1 MLFQKISAMKGV
13 LFLVLVGML
22 VALTTSTQEQPHS
35 KNSVV
40 TEQFHPT
47 SKDLTGRKAKLIA
60 LRSSTTRTVIQ
71 SSTTFA
77 LSTCI
82 EQINDAATCNGKRKR
97 KRSLAH
103 RKTNLNTEW
112 VNYIIQLMCPQ
123 WRIQGGEDGDHNPS
137 PLN

>member
-1 MLFQKISAMKGV
+1 MKGV
-13 LFLVLVGML
+13 LFSVLVGML

-35 KNSVV
+35 KNSVA
-40 TEQFHPT
+40 EQFHPT

-82 EQINDAATCNGKRKR
+82 EEINAVACNGKRKR
-97 KRSLAH
+97 KRSLAY
-103 RKTNLNTEW
+103 RKTNLNTE
-112 VNYIIQLMCPQ
+112 
-123 WRIQGGEDGDHNPS
+123 
-137 PLN
+137 